1 MRKKVSCIY
10 STADLSE
17 ILAEPSCMEGGLC
30 TAGFIKKEPPR
41 VRNYA
46 NVCLISSLLKP
57 KGIQY
62 SVYSTGK
69 LHKDPFLNT
78 CMVYPSFRC

>member
-1 MRKKVSCIY
+1 MY
-10 STADLSE
+10 S
-17 ILAEPSCMEGGLC
+17 
-30 TAGFIKKEPPR
+30 GFIKKEPPR
-41 VRNYA
+41 VLNYS
-46 NVCLISSLLKP
+46 NVCFISLLLKP

-78 CMVYPSFRC
+78 CMVFPSFRC